1 MATTR
6 IEIDQDI
13 QPLSEFRKHAADFID
28 RIKKQKRSIV
38 LTQHGK
44 SAAVLVDVS
53 EYQRMVDKIDLM
65 EELIDKLP
73 EVKSFLMKKLKSGLK
88 KTWARVSRANSLN
101 QSALQKLNKFVD
113 YIARDDVAIAE
124 KWALKVIK

>member
-1 MATTR
+1 MATSR

-44 SAAVLVDVS
+44 SAAVLVNVS
-53 EYQRMVDKIDLM
+53 EYQHMIDKIDLM
-65 EELIDKLP
+65 EELIEAERQIARG
-73 EVKSFLMKKLKSGLK
+73 EVVSHEEAKKLIKENLS
-88 KTWARVSRANSLN
+88 
-101 QSALQKLNKFVD
+101 
-113 YIARDDVAIAE
+113 
-124 KWALKVIK
+124 KWK

>member
-1 MATTR
+1 MSTAR

-53 EYQRMVDKIDLM
+53 EYQQMVDKLDLM
-65 EELIDKLP
+65 EELIEAERQIARS
-73 EVKSFLMKKLKSGLK
+73 EVVSHEEAKKRIKENLGPSKSGK
-88 KTWARVSRANSLN
+88 
-101 QSALQKLNKFVD
+101 
-113 YIARDDVAIAE
+113 
-124 KWALKVIK
+124 

>member
-1 MATTR
+1 MAPTR

-28 RIKKQKRSIV
+28 RIKNQKRSII

-53 EYQRMVDKIDLM
+53 EYQRMVDKLDLM
-65 EELIDKLP
+65 DELI
-73 EVKSFLMKKLKSGLK
+73 E
-88 KTWARVSRANSLN
+88 AER
-101 QSALQKLNKFVD
+101 Q
-113 YIARDDVAIAE
+113 IARGDVVSHQEAKKRIKENLA
-124 KWALKVIK
+124 KWK

>member
-1 MATTR
+1 MATVR
-6 IEIDQDI
+6 IQIDQDI

-53 EYQRMVDKIDLM
+53 EYQRMLDKIDLM
-65 EELIDKLP
+65 EELIEAERQIVRG
-73 EVKSFLMKKLKSGLK
+73 EVVSHEETKKRIKETL
-88 KTWARVSRANSLN
+88 A
-101 QSALQKLNKFVD
+101 
-113 YIARDDVAIAE
+113 
-124 KWALKVIK
+124 KWK

>member
-1 MATTR
+1 MATAR
-6 IEIDQDI
+6 IELDQDI

-53 EYQRMVDKIDLM
+53 EYQSMVDKIDLM
-65 EELIDKLP
+65 EELI
-73 EVKSFLMKKLKSGLK
+73 EAERQIVKEDVVSHEEAKNRLK
-88 KTWARVSRANSLN
+88 KTWARVSRANSLD
-101 QSALQKLNKFVD
+101 QSGTTKAQQICRL
-113 YIARDDVAIAE
+113 YRPG
-124 KWALKVIK
+124 

>member
-1 MATTR
+1 MATAR

-44 SAAVLVDVS
+44 
-53 EYQRMVDKIDLM
+53 KCCCI
-65 EELIDKLP
+65 
-73 EVKSFLMKKLKSGLK
+73 G
-88 KTWARVSRANSLN
+88 
-101 QSALQKLNKFVD
+101 
-113 YIARDDVAIAE
+113 
-124 KWALKVIK
+124 

>member
-1 MATTR
+1 MNTAR

-28 RIKKQKRSIV
+28 RIKKQKRPLI

-53 EYQRMVDKIDLM
+53 EYQRMIDKIDLM
-65 EELIDKLP
+65 EELI
-73 EVKSFLMKKLKSGLK
+73 E
-88 KTWARVSRANSLN
+88 AER
-101 QSALQKLNKFVD
+101 Q
-113 YIARDDVAIAE
+113 IARGEVVSHDEAKKRIINNLA
-124 KWALKVIK
+124 KWK

>member
-1 MATTR
+1 MTTTR
-6 IEIDQDI
+6 IELDQNI

-65 EELIDKLP
+65 EELI
-73 EVKSFLMKKLKSGLK
+73 E
-88 KTWARVSRANSLN
+88 AER
-101 QSALQKLNKFVD
+101 Q
-113 YIARDDVAIAE
+113 IARGDVVSHEVAKKRIKE
-124 KWALKVIK
+124 NLSKWK

>member
-1 MATTR
+1 MAAVR

-28 RIKKQKRSIV
+28 RIKKQKRSII

-53 EYQRMVDKIDLM
+53 EYQRMVDTIDLM
-65 EELIDKLP
+65 DELI
-73 EVKSFLMKKLKSGLK
+73 E
-88 KTWARVSRANSLN
+88 AER
-101 QSALQKLNKFVD
+101 Q
-113 YIARDDVAIAE
+113 IARGDVVSHEDAKKRIKE
-124 KWALKVIK
+124 NLGKWK

>member
-1 MATTR
+1 MATAR
-6 IEIDQDI
+6 IDIYQDI

-28 RIKKQKRSIV
+28 RIKKQKKSIV

-65 EELIDKLP
+65 EELI
-73 EVKSFLMKKLKSGLK
+73 E
-88 KTWARVSRANSLN
+88 AER
-101 QSALQKLNKFVD
+101 Q
-113 YIARDDVAIAE
+113 IARGDVVSHEEAKERIIENLA
-124 KWALKVIK
+124 KWK